1 LGVTTETR
9 GEAPAP
15 AGAGRPPGGADRG
28 SAAPASRGT
37 IGVAGATAIGVG
49 GMMGA
54 GLYTL
59 VGLATTATGV
69 WLPFAFLVGG
79 CVAFFSVYSYAKL
92 GVRYPSRGG
101 AAQFL
106 VETFGDGV
114 LAGGMNIF
122 QFLGWI
128 VAMALYATGFAG
140 YAQDLLGLNGSS
152 WTGKAIAV
160 GIILAMM
167 LVNFIGPKIV
177 SRAETAIIVFE
188 LIILAVFVVAGL
200 MKAEAPHLTF
210 SSGMGPLGILFGAG
224 LLYVTYEG
232 FGVMTNTT
240 GEMSDPRK
248 QLPKAMYAA
257 LAIVMVVYLI
267 VSTVIVL
274 VMKVPAIEANAG
286 HVLDEAAEIALGRA
300 GFIAIG
306 VAALVATASAVNATM
321 FGDANLAFQVA
332 KDGQLPKVFER
343 HVWLS
348 GGFGLIITA
357 ALTCVFVLAF
367 PLSAVGQ
374 MASLAFLIVY
384 GMVSVGHLR
393 VRRDTGAKRW
403 MLVTAVVLNAA
414 LFVLL
419 LYYAI
424 VHSPAATWITLL
436 ALLVGSFV
444 VEWLYRRRTG
454 RKLQKATPQAADLS
468 STSGSTAAG

>member
-1 LGVTTETR
+1 MAKTTS
-9 GEAPAP
+9 GAP
-15 AGAGRPPGGADRG
+15 GKKG
-28 SAAPASRGT
+28 S

-59 VGLATTATGV
+59 VGLAATATGV
-69 WLPFAFLVGG
+69 WLPLAFLVGG
-79 CVAFFSVYSYAKL
+79 IVASFSVYSYAKL

-106 VETFGDGV
+106 VVTFGDGV

-122 QFLGWI
+122 QYLGWI
-128 VAMALYATGFAG
+128 VAMSLYATGFAG
-140 YAQDLLGLNGSS
+140 YAQDLLGGDLPS
-152 WTGKAIAV
+152 WSGKAIAI

-167 LVNFIGPKIV
+167 LVNFVGPKIV
-177 SRAETAIIVFE
+177 SRAETGIIVFE

-200 MKAEAPHLTF
+200 MKAEVPTMTL

-267 VSTVIVL
+267 ISTVIVL
-274 VMKVPAIEANAG
+274 TMKVPAIEANAG
-286 HVLDEAAEIALGRA
+286 HVLDEAAQVALGRA

-332 KDGQLPKVFER
+332 KDGELPQVFER

-348 GGFGLIITA
+348 GGAGLIITA
-357 ALTCVFVLAF
+357 VLTCVFVLAF

-393 VRRDTGAKRW
+393 VRKDTGAKRW
-403 MLVTAVVLNAA
+403 MLLAAVILNAA

-424 VHSPAATWITLL
+424 ENSSAATWITLL
-436 ALLVGSFV
+436 AMFVLSFV
-444 VEWLYRRRTG
+444 AEWAYRGRTG
-454 RKLQKATPQAADLS
+454 RRLQPAA
-468 STSGSTAAG
+468 AAGGTPP

>member
-1 LGVTTETR
+1 MSGQTKTTR
-9 GEAPAP
+9 S
-15 AGAGRPPGGADRG
+15 PGKG
-28 SAAPASRGT
+28 S
-37 IGVAGATAIGVG
+37 IGVAGAAAIGIG

-69 WLPFAFLVGG
+69 WLPLAFLLGG
-79 CVAFFSVYSYAKL
+79 FVTFFSVYSYAKL

-114 LAGGMNIF
+114 VAGGLNIF
-122 QFLGWI
+122 QFLGWV
-128 VAMALYATGFAG
+128 VAMALYAHGFAA
-140 YAQDLLGLNGSS
+140 YVQDLLGGDLPS
-152 WTGKAIAV
+152 WSGKAIAV
-160 GIILAMM
+160 GIILVVMG
-167 LVNFIGPKIV
+167 VNFVGARVV

-188 LIILAVFVVAGL
+188 LAILAVIVVAGAL
-200 MKAEAPHLTF
+200 KAHVPELTF
-210 SSGMGPLGILFGAG
+210 SSGMGPAGILFGAG

-240 GEMSDPRK
+240 GEMSDPKR
-248 QLPKAMYAA
+248 QLPRAMYAA
-257 LAIVMVVYLI
+257 LGIVMVVYLV

-274 VMKVPAIEANAG
+274 TLSVPAIEANAG
-286 HVLDEAAEIALGRA
+286 HALAEAGQAVLGRL
-300 GFIAIG
+300 GFVAIG

-332 KDGQLPKVFER
+332 KDGELPMVFER

-348 GGFGLIITA
+348 GGAGLLITA
-357 ALTCVFVLAF
+357 GLTIVFVLAF

-393 VRRDTGAKRW
+393 VRKETGAKRS
-403 MLVTAVVLNAA
+403 MLLAAVVLNAA

-419 LYYAI
+419 LGYS
-424 VHSPAATWITLL
+424 VVKSPPSTWITLL
-436 ALLVGSFV
+436 ALLVLSLTAEAV
-444 VEWLYRRRTG
+444 YRRRTG
-454 RKLQKATPQAADLS
+454 RALRRAAAPGAAAALEPAAD
-468 STSGSTAAG
+468 TGPAATT

>member
-1 LGVTTETR
+1 VTRETE
-9 GEAPAP
+9 GAPPAAASPGGDSKAPAKK
-15 AGAGRPPGGADRG
+15 G
-28 SAAPASRGT
+28 S

-59 VGLATTATGV
+59 VGLAVTATGV
-69 WLPFAFLVGG
+69 WLPLAFLVGG
-79 CVAFFSVYSYAKL
+79 LVAFFSVYSYAKL

-106 VETFGDGV
+106 VVTFGDGV
-114 LAGGMNIF
+114 MAGGLNIF
-122 QFLGWI
+122 QYIGWI
-128 VAMALYATGFAG
+128 VAMSLYAAGFSG
-140 YAQDLLGLNGSS
+140 YAQDLLGGDLPS
-152 WTGKAIAV
+152 WSGKAIAV
-160 GIILAMM
+160 GIVLAMM
-167 LVNFIGPKIV
+167 LVNFVGPKIV
-177 SRAETAIIVFE
+177 SRAETAIIGFE
-188 LIILAVFVVAGL
+188 LIILAVFVVAGSL
-200 MKAEAPHLTF
+200 KAEVPELTF

-240 GEMSDPRK
+240 GEMSDPKK

-257 LAIVMVVYLI
+257 LAIVMVVYLV

-286 HVLDEAAEIALGRA
+286 HALAEAGEIVLGRL

-306 VAALVATASAVNATM
+306 AAALVATASAVNATM

-332 KDGQLPKVFER
+332 KDGELPRSFER

-348 GGFGLIITA
+348 GGLGLVITA
-357 ALTCVFVLAF
+357 VLTCVFVLVF

-393 VRRDTGAKRW
+393 VRKETGAKRG
-403 MLVTAVVLNAA
+403 MLLAAVALNAA

-419 LYYAI
+419 LYYAV
-424 VHSPAATWITLL
+424 VHSPATTWITLL
-436 ALLVGSFV
+436 ALLVLSFAAEAV
-444 VEWLYRRRTG
+444 YRRRTG
-454 RKLQKATPQAADLS
+454 RKLKGAD
-468 STSGSTAAG
+468 SGD

>member
-1 LGVTTETR
+1 MTAQGAAATR
-9 GEAPAP
+9 K
-15 AGAGRPPGGADRG
+15 
-28 SAAPASRGT
+28 GT
-37 IGVAGATAIGVG
+37 IGIAGATAIGVG

-59 VGLATTATGV
+59 VGLAATTTGV
-69 WLPFAFLVGG
+69 WLPLAFLVGG
-79 CVAFFSVYSYAKL
+79 LVAFFSVYSYAKL

-106 VETFGDGV
+106 VETFGDGIV
-114 LAGGMNIF
+114 AGGMNIF

-128 VAMALYATGFAG
+128 VAMALYAAGFAG
-140 YAQDLLGLNGSS
+140 YAQDLLGGDLPPWS
-152 WTGKAIAV
+152 GKAIAV

-167 LVNFIGPKIV
+167 LVNFIGSKVV
-177 SRAETAIIVFE
+177 SRAETAIIIFE
-188 LIILAVFVVAGL
+188 LVILAVFVVAGL
-200 MKAEAPHLTF
+200 MKAQVPHLTF

-240 GEMSDPRK
+240 GAMSNPAK

-257 LAIVMVVYLI
+257 LAIVIVVYLV

-274 VMKVPAIEANAG
+274 TLSVPAIEANAG
-286 HVLDEAAEIALGRA
+286 HALDEAAQVALGRA

-332 KDGQLPKVFER
+332 KDGQLPRGFER
-343 HVWLS
+343 HVWL
-348 GGFGLIITA
+348 GGGAGLLITA
-357 ALTCVFVLAF
+357 ALTIVFVLAF

-384 GMVSVGHLR
+384 GVVSVGHLR
-393 VRRDTGAKRW
+393 VRHETGARRS
-403 MLVTAVVLNAA
+403 MLLTAVVLNAA
-414 LFVLL
+414 LFLL
-419 LYYAI
+419 LLGYSI
-424 VHSPAATWITLL
+424 VKSPPTTWMTLL
-436 ALLVGSFV
+436 ALLVFSFLA
-444 VEWLYRRRTG
+444 EWVYRRRTG
-454 RKLQKATPQAADLS
+454 RSLRPAVSPLTSNAA
-468 STSGSTAAG
+468 STSAAATSVQSGASP